1 MHHLRDMTNSETR
14 TTELKTLDK
23 ADQLFLTDGLARG
36 MSISEL
42 AGFLNRSEDEI
53 RSYLTSSSSSGFS
66 RARVSQRCSTA
77 KRSTFT
83 SGSDVS
89 LANRRASAA
98 RL

>member
-14 TTELKTLDK
+14 TTKLKTLDR

-53 RSYLTSSSSSGFS
+53 RSYLTSSSSSG
-66 RARVSQRCSTA
+66 
-77 KRSTFT
+77 
-83 SGSDVS
+83 
-89 LANRRASAA
+89 L
-98 RL
+98 